1 MGLVGFNVSNLR
13 LRDFPRILGKSSTKP
28 SRIASPLQIMI
39 EGPIG
44 AAAFNNEFG
53 DQVRLVIFG
62 SLNSPF
68 DNQAYGYHKPIML
81 AGGMGEVKDRNS
93 LKNPI
98 EVW

>member
-13 LRDFPRILGKSSTKP
+13 LEDFPRAWEGAPHIP

-53 DQVRLVIFG
+53 RPSTVGYFRVFEHPLIIIKLMDIT
-62 SLNSPF
+62 
-68 DNQAYGYHKPIML
+68 NQ
-81 AGGMGEVKDRNS
+81 
-93 LKNPI
+93 
-98 EVW
+98 